1 MKEKV
6 KVLVFGYFGY
16 HTHQLD
22 GQTIKTRSI
31 YEMLRT
37 HDELEVR
44 YADTQEFRYSI
55 KAIWIFIVTLLRCDR
70 LIYIPAH
77 NNLKYLFPMIFVT
90 ANLFRFQIIC
100 VAVGGWLPEYLRN
113 LLMHRKFLGKIKG
126 ILMENSYAVSQLR
139 ELYGFQHVSIIPNFR
154 HESVKDFL
162 PRIREKDE
170 ILRLVFMAR
179 INRMK
184 GLDTIAGVAAKIKEE
199 YPGIIISIDFYGPV
213 LDADKTYFEQE
224 LIEKYTF
231 IHYKGILEPNKIVST
246 LRAYDAMLFPTHYF
260 TEGFPGSILDAYRAG
275 IPVIATRWKYAA
287 EFVQENVTGY
297 IVDFKNPIS
306 QIFSCITRLYLDSSL
321 LLRLKEGA
329 YKRSL
334 YYTPEAAWGILKP
347 LILN

>member
-77 NNLKYLFPMIFVT
+77 NNLKYLFPAIFVI
-90 ANLFRFQIIC
+90 AHLLRFQVIYI
-100 VAVGGWLPEYLRN
+100 AVGGWLPEYLRD
-113 LLMHRKFLGKIKG
+113 LPMHRWLLKRIKG
-126 ILMENSYAVSQLR
+126 ILMENNFASSQLK
-139 ELYGFQHVSIIPNFR
+139 ELYGFRRVSVIPNFR
-154 HESVKDFL
+154 QEPIGDFL
-162 PRIREKDE
+162 PRMREKDE
-170 ILRLVFMAR
+170 MLRLVFMAR
-179 INRMK
+179 INKMK
-184 GLDTIAGVAAKIKEE
+184 GLDTIAGVAAKVKDAYPEIK
-199 YPGIIISIDFYGPV
+199 ISIDFYGPIN
-213 LDADKTYFEQE
+213 APDKLYFEQE
-224 LIEKYTF
+224 LIEKYSF
-231 IHYKGILEPNKIVST
+231 IHYKGVLEPDKIVVT
-246 LRAYDAMLFPTHYF
+246 LRSYDAMLFPTHYF

-275 IPVIATRWKYAA
+275 IPVIATHWKYAT
-287 EFVQENVTGY
+287 EFIQENVTGY
-297 IVDFKNPIS
+297 IVDFGNPILPM
-306 QIFSCITRLYLDSSL
+306 FSCIRKLYSDSSL

-329 YKRSL
+329 YNRSL
-334 YYTPEAAWGILKP
+334 CYTPDAAWGILKP